1 MSCDK
6 YQSLGR
12 HIYLTAQNIRNYAE
26 KILAP
31 YGMTLEQLH
40 LLKNMPMDTGIS
52 QRELGALVNKSPA
65 NMTRILDRLESKSLI
80 LRMNNPM
87 DRRCSR
93 VVLTNAGND
102 LIQQVTGI
110 LASFSQS
117 LTSGIDNG
125 EMQATRAALDKIEA
139 NLQNMSQDLK
149 TE

>member
-110 LASFSQS
+110 LESFSQS